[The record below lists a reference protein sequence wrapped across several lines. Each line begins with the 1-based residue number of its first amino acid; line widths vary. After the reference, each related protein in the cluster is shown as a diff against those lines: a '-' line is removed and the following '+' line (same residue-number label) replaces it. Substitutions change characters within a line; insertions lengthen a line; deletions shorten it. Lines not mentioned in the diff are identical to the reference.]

1 MSTQSLSITQRMPVL
16 FVSHGS
22 PMLALEPGEAGLALQ
37 QFGQKLRPGPLQG
50 VVVLSAHW
58 MVSRPAVMTHP
69 QPATWHDFGGFP
81 PELYRLQ
88 YPAPG
93 SPVLARQVMALLEQ
107 AGRPATEDAER
118 PFDHGAWVPLLYLL
132 PQADVPVVQVAL
144 PARAGPAEVY
154 ALGQALQPL
163 RDQGVLIVGSG
174 SMTHNLHDV
183 FAQEPVLHAP
193 AMPYVE
199 PFSRWIEDR
208 IEAQDVP
215 SLLRYRELAP
225 QAVRAHPSEE
235 HFMPLF
241 FALGA
246 GGLGTPACQGV
257 DYLTR
262 EVQYGA
268 LAMDSLVLR

>member
-1 MSTQSLSITQRMPVL
+1 MSTQTPTSTQRMPVL

-22 PMLALEPGEAGLALQ
+22 PMLALEPGAAGLALQ
-37 QFGQKLRPGPLQG
+37 QYGQQLRTGPLQG
-50 VVVLSAHW
+50 VLVLSAHW
-58 MVSRPAVMTHP
+58 MASRPAVMTHP

-81 PELYRLQ
+81 PALYRLQ

-93 SPVLARQVMALLEQ
+93 SLALAQQVLALLGQ
-107 AGRPATEDAER
+107 AGLPVVADAER
-118 PFDHGAWVPLLYLL
+118 PLDHGAWVPLLHLL

-144 PARAGPAEVY
+144 PARDGPAEVY

-163 RDQGVLIVGSG
+163 REQGVLIVGSG

-193 AMPYVE
+193 ALPYVE

-208 IEAQDVP
+208 IGAQDVP

-225 QAVRAHPSEE
+225 QAVCAHPSEE

-246 GGLGTPACQGV
+246 GGLGTPACPRV

-268 LAMDSLVLR
+268 LAMDSLVLQ